1 MGSRQRRDWNH
12 RDGSATGRGR
22 PLAALLLGLL
32 LCNGAAAAEL
42 RIAVAANFKQTA
54 EEICRAFSAGH
65 PVRCLVSSGASGLL
79 YGKIAQGAP
88 FDVFLSADRERPERL
103 EREGLAVPG
112 SRFTYA
118 LGRLVFWRPGRRV
131 GTDLAAALADD
142 SLQSLAIANP
152 RSAPYGAAALE
163 VLRATGIDAAK
174 RYRLVQGES
183 VGQAFQFIASGAAD
197 AGFVSAAQ
205 LLQYQSKTGRTLEGE
220 LLAVESSLHGPIEQQ
235 AVLLRVGAN
244 DPVAQAFLRYLE
256 SPPAM
261 ALIEAAGYSVPV
273 P

>member
-1 MGSRQRRDWNH
+1 MGNWR
-12 RDGSATGRGR
+12 GRGR
-22 PLAALLLGLL
+22 NREKGWGVGRGWPLAALLLGLAL
-32 LCNGAAAAEL
+32 GDGVAAAEL

-54 EEICRAFSAGH
+54 EDLCRSFSVEQ
-65 PVRCLVSSGASGLL
+65 PVRCVVSSGASGLL

-118 LGRLVFWRPGRRV
+118 LGRLVFWRPGSRV
-131 GTDLAAALADD
+131 GTDLGAALAED
-142 SLQSLAIANP
+142 SLRSLAIANP

-163 VLRATGIDAAK
+163 VLRANGIDAAEK
-174 RYRLVQGES
+174 YRLVQGES
-183 VGQAFQFIASGAAD
+183 VAQAFQFIASGAAD
-197 AGFVSAAQ
+197 AGFVSVAQ
-205 LLQYQSKTGRTLEGE
+205 QLQYERNTGRKLQGE
-220 LLAVESSLHGPIEQQ
+220 AMMVDPSLHRPIEQQ
-235 AVLLRVGAN
+235 AVLLRNGTT
-244 DPVAQAFLRYLE
+244 DPSGQAFLRYLK
-256 SPPAM
+256 SPQAL

>member
-1 MGSRQRRDWNH
+1 MDSRRRRGANH
-12 RDGSATGRGR
+12 QDGSAVGRGW

-32 LCNGAAAAEL
+32 LGDGVAAAEL

-54 EEICRAFSAGH
+54 GELCQAFSVEH

-118 LGRLVFWRPGRRV
+118 LGQLVFWRPGRRV
-131 GTDLAAALADD
+131 GADLATEIADD
-142 SLQSLAIANP
+142 SLHSLAIANP
-152 RSAPYGAAALE
+152 RSAPYGTAALE
-163 VLRATGIDAAK
+163 VLRAHGIDAAQ
-174 RYRLVQGES
+174 RYRLVRGES
-183 VGQAFQFIASGAAD
+183 VAQAFQFIASGAAD
-197 AGFVSAAQ
+197 AGFVSSAQ
-205 LLQYQSKTGRTLEGE
+205 LLQYQRNTGRTLEGE
-220 LLAVESSLHGPIEQQ
+220 RLAVDPSLHRPIEQQ
-235 AVLLRVGAN
+235 AVLLRDAAT
-244 DPVAQAFLRYLE
+244 DPVAQAFLRYLK
-256 SPPAM
+256 SPPAL